1 MIAPFP
7 KDEVIECALFTQW
20 TRTESTAM
28 ALDPETQR
36 LLDAMAAANRPA
48 WRTLSPEAA
57 REQYLSLRPA
67 AQGPRPDGVN
77 VANRTIQGP
86 GGPIPIRIYRP
97 ERAAPDTRLPALV
110 YAHGGGWVF
119 GNLESHDV
127 LCAQFAIDAGITV
140 VAVDYRLAP
149 EVRFPGAFDDVVAA
163 LKWVAA
169 HGPAIGIDPQRLA
182 IGGDSAGGN
191 LAAAV
196 SIWAR
201 DNKGPK
207 LRLQLLAYPVT
218 DVQERSDSYREFHE
232 GLGLDGLTMEW
243 FIDHYTPDKATR
255 ADWRVSPLQAS
266 SLAGLPP
273 ALVLTAGYDPLRD
286 EGRAYAWR
294 LQKEGTVADLVEF
307 GGMMH
312 GFLSS
317 PMLLHG
323 ARRGAAIC
331 AGALREALVLRG
343 QQ

>member
-1 MIAPFP
+1 
-7 KDEVIECALFTQW
+7 
-20 TRTESTAM
+20 M
-28 ALDPETQR
+28 ALDPESQK
-36 LLDAMAAANRPA
+36 LIEAMAAANRPA
-48 WRTLSPEAA
+48 WHTLSPEAA
-57 REQYLSLRPA
+57 REQYLSVRPA
-67 AQGPRPDGVN
+67 AQGPRPDGVT
-77 VANRTIQGP
+77 VANRTIPGP
-86 GGPIPIRIYRP
+86 GGAIPIRVYRP
-97 ERAAPDTRLPALV
+97 ERAASDARLPALV
-110 YAHGGGWVF
+110 YAHGGGFVF
-119 GNLESHDV
+119 GNLDSHDV
-127 LCAQFAIDAGITV
+127 LCAQLAIDAQIAV
-140 VAVDYRLAP
+140 VAIDYRLAP
-149 EVRFPGAFDDVVAA
+149 ETRFPGAFEDVVAG
-163 LKWVAA
+163 LKWIAA
-169 HGPAIGIDPQRLA
+169 HGTALGIDANRLA

-201 DNKGPK
+201 DNNGPK

-218 DVQERSDSYREFHE
+218 DAVARTESYKLFHE
-232 GLGLDGLTMEW
+232 GYGLGGEAMEW
-243 FIDHYTPDKATR
+243 FFDHYTPDKKAR
-255 ADWRVSPLQAS
+255 EDWRVSPLRAR

-273 ALVLTAGYDPLRD
+273 ALVVTAGYDPLRD

-294 LQKEGTVADLVEF
+294 LQKDGTVADLVEF